1 MNRNK
6 LAMVDLDG
14 TLIFTGRANY
24 AAYRQ
29 ALAEA
34 GFALAEETFQTR
46 CEGRSY
52 RDFLPDLRPQ
62 YLLALVTTA
71 SRANVRAVLAHF
83 GLSDFF
89 DCVVTQEDVSR
100 AKPDPACYLELMER
114 LQIPAEN
121 CVIFEDSASGVAA
134 ALASGCQTLCV
145 RRGAEP

>member
-52 RDFLPDLRPQ
+52 RDFLMGERIPGHGKRFLHIEFSGFHIRSPFEEKMPDN
-62 YLLALVTTA
+62 AGISV
-71 SRANVRAVLAHF
+71 F
-83 GLSDFF
+83 
-89 DCVVTQEDVSR
+89 C
-100 AKPDPACYLELMER
+100 
-114 LQIPAEN
+114 
-121 CVIFEDSASGVAA
+121 
-134 ALASGCQTLCV
+134 
-145 RRGAEP
+145 